1 MPLYLVI
8 GYTSKKFNAADSKVL
23 YIGADGAASKET
35 LKTAN
40 KKFPVRER
48 YVRPAPNGG
57 RCVDASLSPLPAVAS
72 AKEGAPTPA
81 PEPEVE
87 ADIAP
92 EIEAPGE

>member
-57 RCVDASLSPLPAVAS
+57 RCVDASL
-72 AKEGAPTPA
+72 APTPA
-81 PEPEVE
+81 PEPEVA
-87 ADIAP
+87 ADTPAEP
-92 EIEAPGE
+92 EAPAEVTAE

>member
-8 GYTSKKFNAADSKVL
+8 GYTSKKINAAEAKVL
-23 YIGADGAASKET
+23 YTGADGAASKEI

-57 RCVDASLSPLPAVAS
+57 RCVDASLSPAPA
-72 AKEGAPTPA
+72 TA
-81 PEPEVE
+81 PEPEGE
-87 ADIAP
+87 ADTAT
-92 EIEAPGE
+92 ETEAPAEIAAE

>member
-23 YIGADGAASKET
+23 YIGADGAASKEI

-40 KKFPVRER
+40 KKYPVRER

-57 RCVDASLSPLPAVAS
+57 RCVDASLAPTPAPETEVVVEEPLPAVAS
-72 AKEGAPTPA
+72 AEEGA
-81 PEPEVE
+81 E
-87 ADIAP
+87 
-92 EIEAPGE
+92 